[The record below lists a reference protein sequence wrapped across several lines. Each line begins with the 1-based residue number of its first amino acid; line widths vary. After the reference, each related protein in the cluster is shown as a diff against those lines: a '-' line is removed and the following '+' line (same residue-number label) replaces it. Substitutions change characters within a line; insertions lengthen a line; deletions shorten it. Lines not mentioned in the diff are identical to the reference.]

1 MQDKKKKTK
10 TIKVPDLKP
19 TKDAK
24 GGMVANVNSQNTTN
38 RNATSR
44 NATNRN
50 ATNRNVIG

>member
-24 GGMVANVNSQNTTN
+24 GGVVAD
-38 RNATSR
+38 APSR
-44 NATNRN
+44 NAPSRN
-50 ATNRNVIG
+50 APSRNASSGRNPNIHI

>member
-24 GGMVANVNSQNTTN
+24 GGMVPNVHSQNVHSQNVHSQNVHSQNVNS
-38 RNATSR
+38 RN
-44 NATNRN
+44 
-50 ATNRNVIG
+50 

>member
-24 GGMVANVNSQNTTN
+24 GGVVANVNSQNVS
-38 RNATSR
+38 SR
-44 NATNRN
+44 NAS
-50 ATNRNVIG
+50 NRNVSSGRNPNIHI